1 MELPKKVW
9 TRMLCLEEL
18 WIFDRE
24 GQEGRND
31 ISRVNKLEESNLIFR
46 TLESIH
52 DGWSPVIQGDNDQN
66 HQKGCNKES

>member
-1 MELPKKVW
+1 
-9 TRMLCLEEL
+9 MLCLEEL

-46 TLESIH
+46 ILESIR
-52 DGWSPVIQGDNDQN
+52 DGRSPVIQGDSD
-66 HQKGCNKES
+66 